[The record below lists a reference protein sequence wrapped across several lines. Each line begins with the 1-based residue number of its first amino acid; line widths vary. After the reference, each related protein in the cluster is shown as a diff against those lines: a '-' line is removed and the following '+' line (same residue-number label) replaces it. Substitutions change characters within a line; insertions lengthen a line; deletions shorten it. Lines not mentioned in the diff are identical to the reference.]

1 MDCAAPDV
9 GADDAL
15 GIWRIDDADNS
26 FYTQP
31 FRIKYARQDIYLSV
45 MVSFNILNT
54 ELEVWNLNMSL
65 FSFLNKLIAAL
76 SEYLFF
82 SFKGPAASAVI
93 LKYELIYAPT
103 LENG

>member
-76 SEYLFF
+76 SDYLFF
-82 SFKGPAASAVI
+82 FPF
-93 LKYELIYAPT
+93 
-103 LENG
+103 

>member
-45 MVSFNILNT
+45 MVSFNILNG
-54 ELEVWNLNMSL
+54 EQEVGNSNISIPFSLLN
-65 FSFLNKLIAAL
+65 
-76 SEYLFF
+76 
-82 SFKGPAASAVI
+82 
-93 LKYELIYAPT
+93 
-103 LENG
+103 